1 EREVVG
7 HGGRIP
13 VDPSWVDD
21 VALLDET
28 GALIAVAA
36 AEAGVA
42 APKIVL
48 VPA

>member
-1 EREVVG
+1 MG
-7 HGGRIP
+7 HGGKIA